1 MRANHILADMD
12 HVGRSVKAQ
21 FKYADKANVA
31 WVCILGE
38 EELKSNMV
46 KIRSMKDGKEE
57 LISQDRIINYLDK
70 REGAVK

>member
-1 MRANHILADMD
+1 
-12 HVGRSVKAQ
+12 
-21 FKYADKANVA
+21 
-31 WVCILGE
+31 
-38 EELKSNMV
+38 MV